1 MRRPIFGN
9 GIPRNILNADGV
21 VEVFDAEALDENAV
35 YALTLYL
42 WWFKG
47 GAAPIEEPSLLMRTD
62 PGTGTEFIGAVT
74 AAVLT
79 NIWTAPAA
87 TDRLAPLKILDRYM
101 TRGTQNVTLQNS
113 VASASTSCWIWGY
126 FEQVGDQE
134 MSRPFRGLQ
143 PTTPQDPFSFA
154 PTQLLVV
161 ALEDKTAVLHQLD
174 PNYIDRLTLDL
185 ALLGDTAGDAADI
198 TASVSLPGGITI
210 PMSSGGSG
218 FPVRMFDG
226 IPMRAPSAADV
237 NISLNGAG
245 AAGLGKAY
253 ALCGYGS
260 FDRY

>member
-9 GIPRNILNADGV
+9 GIPRNILSTDGA

-47 GAAPIEEPSLLMRTD
+47 GAAPIEEPSLVMRTD
-62 PGTGTEFIGAVT
+62 PGTGPEFIGAVT

-101 TRGTQNVTLQNS
+101 TRGTQNVTLQNT
-113 VASASTSCWIWGY
+113 VASATTSCWIWGF

-143 PTTPQDPFSFA
+143 PSPLQDPFTFA
-154 PTQLLVV
+154 PTQLLV
-161 ALEDKTAVLHQLD
+161 AADEDKSGVLHQLD
-174 PNYIDRLTLDL
+174 PNYIDRVTLDL
-185 ALLGDTAGDAADI
+185 ALLADI
-198 TASVSLPGGITI
+198 ADVANIDASVSLPGGVTI

-245 AAGLGKAY
+245 AAGLGKAF